1 MVPLEVDN
9 LSAITN
15 EAGQFWFR
23 IELLECAGAKLSTGN
38 LLPSSNFRG
47 DMYRITKLQDNQFK
61 AQFYAP
67 NDMFERWQYKNIV
80 FRSKNSSLPW

>member
-38 LLPSSNFRG
+38 LLPSSNFNNLARNVKS
-47 DMYRITKLQDNQFK
+47 KLRK
-61 AQFYAP
+61 
-67 NDMFERWQYKNIV
+67 
-80 FRSKNSSLPW
+80 